1 MLYSPTRG
9 SKRIWTLGE
18 EVKGTAA
25 AVLARLCA
33 ALRVTG
39 GSLAEQRLLFLGAG
53 RAAIGI
59 ADLVVATVVAQGVPP
74 ARARSTCWLFDSRG
88 LVVARRGDLAWL
100 KRPYAHE
107 HELVLDFR
115 SAVHELKPTAILGV
129 AAAAGEF
136 TREVIE
142 ELSRLNDRPIVFVLS
157 KRSREA
163 ECSARQACE
172 WSGGRAIFASGS
184 ASDPRWSTADGE
196 PLQVHP
202 AAR

>member
-1 MLYSPTRG
+1 MLQNVLLDSGRTH
-9 SKRIWTLGE
+9 THADDMQ
-18 EVKGTAA
+18 GTAA
-25 AVLARLCA
+25 VFLARLCS

-39 GSLAEQRLLFLGAG
+39 ASLAEQRLLFLGAG

-59 ADLVVATVVAQGVPP
+59 ADLVVTTMVAQGVSP
-74 ARARSTCWLFDSRG
+74 ARARSLCWLFDSRG

-115 SAVHELKPTAILGV
+115 SAVHELKPTAIIGV

-142 ELSRLNDRPIVFVLS
+142 ELTRLNDRPIIFVLS
-157 KRSREA
+157 RRSREA
-163 ECSARQACE
+163 ECSAQQAYE
-172 WSGGRAIFASGS
+172 WSGGRALFACVSPMDS
-184 ASDPRWSTADGE
+184 RWSTSR
-196 PLQVHP
+196 P
-202 AAR
+202 